1 MKQCYVGVLDVYM
14 NPKTLTMFDMSEVI
28 KIRRMI
34 MMMMMMLPE
43 LQEERK
49 TDKFRYFSATG
60 RMGGSNLANP
70 GKARGCSI
78 NSFVIN

>member
-49 TDKFRYFSATG
+49 TD
-60 RMGGSNLANP
+60 
-70 GKARGCSI
+70 
-78 NSFVIN
+78 